1 MEPFNHTQVVCC
13 NVVCRLNACY
23 NPVCETCRKPVKKL
37 KQKTIHCRSLSISIS
52 FYSVSPSS
60 LPCSTK
66 EMSVWVVGRSS
77 NWGPVNTPSRGAGSG
92 CQQPRSTK
100 SSRALNQPAEM
111 TSQPDGVEMSS
122 VWYIRLST
130 LFMKINCVLDWSQ
143 FLFWRTY

>member
-1 MEPFNHTQVVCC
+1 MEPSNHTQVVCC
-13 NVVCRLNACY
+13 NVVCRLNVCY
-23 NPVCETCRKPVKKL
+23 NPDCETCRKPVKKL
-37 KQKTIHCRSLSISIS
+37 KQTTLQEFNYIYFLLFI
-52 FYSVSPSS
+52 SPSS

-77 NWGPVNTPSRGAGSG
+77 NWGPVNTPSRGAGSA

-122 VWYIRLST
+122 VRYIRLST
-130 LFMKINCVLDWSQ
+130 LFMKINCQTGTSACSGG
-143 FLFWRTY
+143 RIER